1 MKILLAEHG
10 KRFGESLAASLRAD
24 FYAVDSAR
32 DAPAAR
38 TLCALNEYDLLIV
51 DCELPPDSGIELLR
65 RWRSEDIASL
75 AMVLDRRAG
84 RDVCIEALDS
94 GADDYVAWPFSE
106 AVVLA
111 RVRALMRR
119 RPAMP
124 AGSLRVADIRMSR
137 ARHAVAVAGREIGL
151 TPREFALLE
160 YLMSR
165 PDEVVSRTE
174 LIEHTWDSAFDP
186 MSNVVDVA
194 IHRLR
199 AKIDDGQSG
208 RLLHTVSGAGYVL
221 QSCRTPGREPMR
233 PAAGCGHATTS
244 SKAIRNTPGRNRS
257 RQRGPS

>member
-10 KRFGESLAASLRAD
+10 KRFGASLAASLRAD
-24 FYAVDSAR
+24 FYAVDLAR
-32 DAPAAR
+32 DVPVAE
-38 TLCALNEYDLLIV
+38 TLCALNDYDLMIV
-51 DCELPPDSGIELLR
+51 DCELPPESGLALVR
-65 RWRSEDIASL
+65 RWRDDDIPTL

-84 RDVCIEALDS
+84 HDACVEALDG

-119 RPAMP
+119 RPVTS
-124 AGSLRVADIRMSR
+124 AGSLRVADVCMNR
-137 ARHAVAVAGREIGL
+137 ARHVVAVAGREIGL

-160 YLMSR
+160 YLMNR

-199 AKIDDGQSG
+199 AKIDDGYSG

-221 QSCRTPGREPMR
+221 QSCRT
-233 PAAGCGHATTS
+233 HA
-244 SKAIRNTPGRNRS
+244 SKANDGGRGTIGSGPTRNTPGQNRS
-257 RQRGPS
+257 RQRGPSSRTR